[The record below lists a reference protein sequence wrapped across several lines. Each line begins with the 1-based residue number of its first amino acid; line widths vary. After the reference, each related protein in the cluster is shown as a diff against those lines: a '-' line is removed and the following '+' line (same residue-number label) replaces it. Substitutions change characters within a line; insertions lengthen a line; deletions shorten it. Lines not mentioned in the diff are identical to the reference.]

1 MKLVHRPVS
10 SSHFYVRLEVFSGFE
25 KICGGKA
32 MQKITRRLGQSDLY
46 STKVGIG
53 TAPIG
58 STPEWSVNWGPQDE
72 NEAVRAIEVAIDLGV
87 NWIDTAPFYG
97 WGRAEQIVGNA
108 LRGKRDKVYVFTKC
122 GTLRN
127 EQGGWDEN
135 LRTESRRRK
144 VEVSL
149 HNLKTNCIKL

>member
-1 MKLVHRPVS
+1 MWLAAEVCVFFFFQAEDGIRDKLVTGVQTCALPIS
-10 SSHFYVRLEVFSGFE
+10 
-25 KICGGKA
+25 
-32 MQKITRRLGQSDLY
+32 
-46 STKVGIG
+46 KVGIG

-97 WGRAEQIVGNA
+97 WGRAEQIVGKA
-108 LRGKRDKVYVFTKC
+108 LRGKRDKVYIFTKC

-127 EQGGWDEN
+127 EQGGWYEN
-135 LRTESRRRK
+135 LRPESLRREVEASLRK
-144 VEVSL
+144 IGRASCRERV
-149 HNLKTNCIKL
+149 